1 MLVGDVIKLCNL
13 VSKVPVCMADQ
24 AKLLVTALQCKSSV
38 KYTKLKLNKVNAKR
52 AARCS
57 MRHRSVPGIG
67 WPSQAPDWP
76 TPRWMTLSGC
86 SLRCCL
92 RKRRAD

>member
-38 KYTKLKLNKVNAKR
+38 SYTKLKLNKVNAKR
-52 AARCS
+52 GASCGTGPFT
-57 MRHRSVPGIG
+57 VPGIG
-67 WPSQAPDWP
+67 WPLRAPD
-76 TPRWMTLSGC
+76 
-86 SLRCCL
+86 
-92 RKRRAD
+92 